1 MSVTVFTSPRFAD
14 HLTPPGHPE
23 RVERFEVM
31 QAIASEFRQ
40 GGGEVRDPRAAT
52 RQELTRVHQAEYVG
66 LIAETAGRATALDA
80 DTFTSPDT
88 FDVACLAA
96 GAAISAVDFVLDE
109 PEAPGPLP
117 GSWPTDVPG
126 LLREARPTDVPGRLR
141 EAGPAGT
148 RPEEK
153 RRALAMIRPPGHHA
167 ETDRAMGFC
176 FFNNAAV
183 AAAHARAR
191 GLQRVAIVD
200 YDVHHGNGTQW
211 SFYTNPAVLFVS
223 SHQFPYYPGTGA
235 ATEIGRHDGTGFT
248 INLPIAAGGTDADY
262 EMVYARVAIPALQ
275 QFRPELILISAGYDA
290 YMDDPLGGM
299 RLSSSCFGRLTSMI
313 VDVADAVCGGRVVAV
328 TEGGYNLQGLAEGL
342 RETIAALDEDVGTRP
357 PVSPPAGDTARGEVT
372 LKTVLPVLNSYWQL

>member
-109 PEAPGPLP
+109 PEAPEPHR
-117 GSWPTDVPG
+117 GSRATDAPG
-126 LLREARPTDVPGRLR
+126 LLR

-176 FFNNAAV
+176 FFNNVAV

-211 SFYTNPAVLFVS
+211 SFYTNPTVLFVS

-248 INLPIAAGGTDADY
+248 INLPIVAGGTDADY

-372 LKTVLPVLNSYWQL
+372 LKSVLPVLNPYWQL